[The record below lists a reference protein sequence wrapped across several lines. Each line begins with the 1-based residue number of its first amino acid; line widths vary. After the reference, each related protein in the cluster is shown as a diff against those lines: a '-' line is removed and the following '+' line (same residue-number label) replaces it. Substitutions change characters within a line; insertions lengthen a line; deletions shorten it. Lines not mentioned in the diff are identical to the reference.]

1 VSGPWLKLGE
11 AIEFV
16 RTVGAA
22 HAFPIHDANLSE
34 IGMENFDAWLS
45 DEPETVYARIP
56 VGGSVDLSAAR
67 HGCG

>member
-1 VSGPWLKLGE
+1 
-11 AIEFV
+11 
-16 RTVGAA
+16 VGAA